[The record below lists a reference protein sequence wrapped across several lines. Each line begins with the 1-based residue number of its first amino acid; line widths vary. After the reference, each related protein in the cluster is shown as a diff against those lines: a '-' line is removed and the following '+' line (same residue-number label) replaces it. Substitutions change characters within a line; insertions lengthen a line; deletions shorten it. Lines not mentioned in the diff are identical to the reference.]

1 MARIA
6 VIGATG
12 YLGGYAVTR
21 LRADGHT
28 VRAVVRSPERAS
40 LPNGVET
47 VRGDVTAP
55 RTLADAFADVDGVLL
70 TLNGGSDPEQ
80 ARRIEEHGVA
90 NVAAAAE
97 EAGVRRVV
105 LISGM
110 FAQPAYAEYPWEHSK
125 ARGEQL
131 LMDSSVA
138 STVFR
143 VGFIN
148 ETLAKFVPDGRPM
161 LIGKQPHPIRPVA
174 ADDIMAAASRAFG
187 MPETANKVYEV
198 AGEQAMMLRQ
208 ATAAYAGAISGKP
221 VAPKAVRIM
230 PLWFMRAINRLLL
243 KGEMTRPL
251 GVLASMD
258 RHGDVTDTTAWFRDF
273 GTPPT
278 SFARWIAGQRDD
290 ARSAAERPSS

>member
-6 VIGATG
+6 VVGATG

-28 VRAVVRSPERAS
+28 VRAVVRSPDRAS
-40 LPNGVET
+40 LPEGVET
-47 VRGDVTAP
+47 VRGDVAAP
-55 RTLADAFADVDGVLL
+55 DTLVAAFAGADGVVL
-70 TLNGGSDPEQ
+70 TLNGGSDPE
-80 ARRIEEHGVA
+80 RVRHVEEDGVA

-97 EAGVRRVV
+97 TAGVRRVV

-110 FAQPAYAEYPWEHSK
+110 FAQPAYADYPWEHSK

-131 LMDSSVA
+131 LMASPVA

-143 VGFIN
+143 VGVIN
-148 ETLAKFVPDGRPM
+148 ETLAKFIRGGRPV

-174 ADDIMAAASRAFG
+174 ADDIMAAASRAFE
-187 MPETANKVYEV
+187 MPETANKVYDV
-198 AGEQAMMLRQ
+198 AGEQTMTLRE

-221 VAPKAVRIM
+221 VAPRAVRVM
-230 PLWFMRAINRLLL
+230 PLGFMRAINRLFL

-251 GVLASMD
+251 GILASID
-258 RHGDVTDTTAWFRDF
+258 RYGDVADTTAWFQDF
-273 GTPPT
+273 GIPPT
-278 SFARWIAGQRDD
+278 PFTRWIAGQHDNTT
-290 ARSAAERPSS
+290 ERPTS

>member
-21 LRADGHT
+21 LLADGHA

-40 LPNGVET
+40 LPEGVEP

-55 RTLADAFADVDGVLL
+55 DTLAAAFTDVDGVLL
-70 TLNGGSDPEQ
+70 TLNGGSDSEQ
-80 ARRIEEHGVA
+80 AGRIEEVGVA

-97 EAGVRRVV
+97 AAGVRRVV

-110 FAQPAYAEYPWEHSK
+110 FAQPAYADYPWEHAK
-125 ARGEQL
+125 ARGELL
-131 LMDSSVA
+131 LMASPVA

-148 ETLAKFVPDGRPM
+148 ETLAKFIRGGRPM
-161 LIGKQPHPIRPVA
+161 LIGTQPHPVRPVA

-187 MPETANKVYEV
+187 MPETANRVYDV
-198 AGEQAMMLRQ
+198 AGEHALTLRE
-208 ATAAYAGAISGKP
+208 AAAAYAGAITGKP
-221 VAPKAVRIM
+221 VAPNAVRVM
-230 PLWFMRAINRLLL
+230 PLAVMRVIDRLFL

-251 GVLASMD
+251 GILASMD

-273 GTPPT
+273 GTPSTP
-278 SFARWIAGQRDD
+278 FAEWIAQQRD
-290 ARSAAERPSS
+290 STPEKVLS

>member
-1 MARIA
+1 MSRIA

-28 VRAVVRSPERAS
+28 VRAVVRSPERSS
-40 LPNGVET
+40 LPEGVAT

-55 RTLADAFADVDGVLL
+55 DTLSAALTDVDGILL
-70 TLNGGSDPEQ
+70 VLNGGSDPE
-80 ARRIEEHGVA
+80 RVRHIEEDGVA
-90 NVAAAAE
+90 NVATAAGT
-97 EAGVRRVV
+97 AGVRRVV

-110 FAQPAYAEYPWEHSK
+110 FAQPAYADYPWERSK

-131 LMDSSVA
+131 LMTSPVA

-148 ETLAKFVPDGRPM
+148 ETLAKFIRGGRPV

-174 ADDIMAAASRAFG
+174 ADDIMAAASRAFE
-187 MPETANKVYEV
+187 MPETANKVYDV
-198 AGEQAMMLRQ
+198 AGEQTLTLRE

-221 VAPKAVRIM
+221 VAPKAVRVM
-230 PLWFMRAINRLLL
+230 PLGFMRAINRLFLR
-243 KGEMTRPL
+243 GEMTRPL
-251 GVLASMD
+251 DILASID
-258 RHGDVTDTTAWFRDF
+258 RHGDVTDSTAWFRDF

-278 SFARWIAGQRDD
+278 PFTEWIAQQRDNTT
-290 ARSAAERPSS
+290 ERPTS

>member
-1 MARIA
+1 MARTA
-6 VIGATG
+6 VVGATG

-28 VRAVVRSPERAS
+28 VRAVVRSPEKAS
-40 LPNGVET
+40 LPEGVKT

-55 RTLADAFADVDGVLL
+55 DTLAAAFADVDGVLL
-70 TLNGGSDPEQ
+70 TLNGGSDPER
-80 ARRIEEHGVA
+80 ARHIEEDGVA

-97 EAGVRRVV
+97 AAGVRRVV

-110 FAQPAYAEYPWEHSK
+110 FAQPAYADYPWERSK

-131 LMDSSVA
+131 LMASPVP

-148 ETLAKFVPDGRPM
+148 ETLAKFILGGRPVI
-161 LIGKQPHPIRPVA
+161 IGKQPHPIHPVA
-174 ADDIMAAASRAFG
+174 ADDIMAAASRAFE
-187 MPETANKVYEV
+187 MPETANKVYDV
-198 AGEQAMMLRQ
+198 AGEQAMTLRE
-208 ATAAYAGAISGKP
+208 ATAAYAGTISGEP
-221 VAPKAVRIM
+221 VAPKAVRVM
-230 PLWFMRAINRLLL
+230 PLVFMRAINRLFL

-251 GVLASMD
+251 GILDSID
-258 RHGDVTDTTAWFRDF
+258 RHGDVTDTTAWFQDF

-278 SFARWIAGQRDD
+278 PFTGWIALQRENTTE
-290 ARSAAERPSS
+290 RSTS

>member
-97 EAGVRRVV
+97 EGGVEEM
-105 LISGM
+105 IFS
-110 FAQPAYAEYPWEHSK
+110 H
-125 ARGEQL
+125 
-131 LMDSSVA
+131 
-138 STVFR
+138 T
-143 VGFIN
+143 
-148 ETLAKFVPDGRPM
+148 
-161 LIGKQPHPIRPVA
+161 
-174 ADDIMAAASRAFG
+174 
-187 MPETANKVYEV
+187 
-198 AGEQAMMLRQ
+198 
-208 ATAAYAGAISGKP
+208 
-221 VAPKAVRIM
+221 
-230 PLWFMRAINRLLL
+230 WFMKGVYTYKGNLTNESVGRKFGLKYRNIELLL
-243 KGEMTRPL
+243 
-251 GVLASMD
+251 A
-258 RHGDVTDTTAWFRDF
+258 
-273 GTPPT
+273 
-278 SFARWIAGQRDD
+278 ARV
-290 ARSAAERPSS
+290 